1 MTLFLI
7 SLAVLIGGYF
17 LYGLFVERVFSI
29 DPGRPTPSSSH
40 PDGVDYVPLP
50 TWKVFLIQFLNIA
63 GIGPIFGAIMGV
75 MYGPAA
81 FLWIALG
88 TIFGG
93 AVHDFIS
100 AMISLRN
107 DGKSL
112 PQIVGM
118 ELGRRVQSVMGL
130 FTVFLLI
137 MVVAVFVKTPAG
149 LLANL
154 TPEHLSETFWTVVI
168 FAYYILATLL
178 PIDKLI
184 GRLYP
189 LFGLALLV
197 MAVGIMGYLLF
208 SGIDI
213 PVGVSEGFAN
223 RHADPSE
230 APLFPMMFVSI
241 ACGAISG
248 FHATQSPMM
257 ARCLK
262 NEKMARPVFYGAMV
276 AEGIVALIW
285 AAAAIAFCESYQ
297 AIADYVSA
305 HKDDGEAGALVTAI
319 CNNWLGVA
327 GGLFAILGVIAAP
340 ITTGDTAMRSA
351 RLIIADSFSIRQTT
365 VVKRLLVTLPIIAM
379 CFLLMRIDFTV
390 LWRYFAW
397 SNQTLSVF
405 TLWAVTVYLARRRKL
420 FYITLIPA
428 LFMTM
433 VCVSYIL
440 FAPLGEPKA
449 GIGLP
454 LDTAIILAG
463 IVTTAFLGLFT
474 HWLRRRPAQVLNS

>member
-1 MTLFLI
+1 
-7 SLAVLIGGYF
+7 
-17 LYGLFVERVFSI
+17 
-29 DPGRPTPSSSH
+29 
-40 PDGVDYVPLP
+40 
-50 TWKVFLIQFLNIA
+50 
-63 GIGPIFGAIMGV
+63 
-75 MYGPAA
+75 
-81 FLWIALG
+81 
-88 TIFGG
+88 
-93 AVHDFIS
+93 
-100 AMISLRN
+100 
-107 DGKSL
+107 
-112 PQIVGM
+112 
-118 ELGRRVQSVMGL
+118 
-130 FTVFLLI
+130 
-137 MVVAVFVKTPAG
+137 
-149 LLANL
+149 
-154 TPEHLSETFWTVVI
+154 
-168 FAYYILATLL
+168 
-178 PIDKLI
+178 
-184 GRLYP
+184 
-189 LFGLALLV
+189 
-197 MAVGIMGYLLF
+197 
-208 SGIDI
+208 
-213 PVGVSEGFAN
+213 
-223 RHADPSE
+223 
-230 APLFPMMFVSI
+230 
-241 ACGAISG
+241 
-248 FHATQSPMM
+248 
-257 ARCLK
+257 
-262 NEKMARPVFYGAMV
+262 MARPVFYGAMV
-276 AEGIVALIW
+276 AEGLVALIW

-379 CFLLMRIDFTV
+379 CFLLMQIDFTV

-463 IVTTAFLGLFT
+463 VVTTAFLGLFT
-474 HWLRRRPAQVLNS
+474 RWMRRRPAQVLNS